1 MLILRNAIV
10 TLIEHC
16 KESCIV
22 RFLQVGEDITM
33 NMEVISCEL
42 HDFVEV
48 ACMYGYRLKLTLK
61 NQQIVEGKAMDIVNS
76 PEKRECLVIDQN
88 GDDKQHIDLT
98 ELVKMEVLTPNARF
112 KEVVFG

>member
-1 MLILRNAIV
+1 MLILGNAIV
-10 TLIEHC
+10 TLIEHR

-22 RFLQVGEDITM
+22 RFLQIGEDITM
-33 NMEVISCEL
+33 NTEVIPCEL

-61 NQQIVEGKAMDIVNS
+61 NQQIIEGKAVDIVNS
-76 PEKRECLVIDQN
+76 SENRECLVIDQD
-88 GDDKQHIDLT
+88 DDKRHIDLT